1 MRRIIIGT
9 AGHVDHGKTTLVKA
23 ITGVNTDRWAE
34 EQKRGLT
41 IDLGFAPFTLP
52 SGKKAAIIDVP
63 GHERFIKNMLAG
75 VSGIDVVILV
85 VAADEGVM
93 PQTQEHLDIL
103 NLLQVNYG
111 VVALTKK
118 DLVDE
123 ELLELVQEEVREQL
137 DGTTLQDAPIIPVSA
152 PTGDGIPELLAQV
165 EEVVSQAETTEP
177 PKLMRMPIDRVF
189 QISGHGT
196 IVTGTLLGGE
206 IRLKDEVDILPAGVR
221 GRVRQIQVH
230 DDPVEMAEAG
240 QRVALNL
247 GGVEKAA
254 LVRGDVVVESDVLEP
269 TTIIDA
275 KLTVLGDGKELT
287 HRERVRIHIGTSE
300 VLARLRTIEDES
312 IKPGETGYCQLV
324 LEGPVVAAREDL
336 FILRTYSPAHTV
348 AGGKVLN
355 ASPLRWKRRSSRTVD
370 ILKREDSGEPE
381 DLVRLVFELQD
392 KELKTR
398 EDLRKATLLDPGV
411 IRTQIRALIKK
422 GEIIDFDNNQAF
434 VSAMGVA
441 GLWEQAQELLDKFH
455 QEYAL
460 RKGYPKEELRSR
472 IVPNWESKVFNNL
485 LELWAGEGK
494 VDLHDKEVSLPGQG
508 LQLTQEQTQKAEA
521 IAVDLDKA
529 GFSPPSLD
537 ELATKYALGQKE
549 FGEIMNFLNLQGT
562 VIKVA
567 EGLIFHT
574 NQVERAKELAKDII
588 KAEGGLET
596 AVFRDATNSSRKY
609 AIALLEYFD
618 GIKWTKRIGDK
629 RLAGPAMKE
638 RAK

>member
-152 PTGDGIPELLAQV
+152 PTGDGIPELLAKV
-165 EEVVSQAETTEP
+165 EEVVSKAESTEP

-230 DDPVEMAEAG
+230 DEPVELAEAG

>member
-152 PTGDGIPELLAQV
+152 PTGDGIPELLAKV
-165 EEVVSQAETTEP
+165 EEVVSKAESTEP

-230 DDPVEMAEAG
+230 DEPVELAEAG

-370 ILKREDSGEPE
+370 ILKREDAGEPE

>member
-103 NLLQVNYG
+103 NLLQVHYG